1 MVWKVP
7 PLRLL
12 LLALIPLIPLSFA
25 AAQEDPAAP
34 AAPAPAEDP
43 ATAELDAFY
52 DERLRTAPTK
62 VKQLLDRLQA
72 QRTAT
77 MTFRMGYTTAL
88 DRSLQELTGAKPGPS
103 ADVLKPQMDR
113 AKQVMSRYR
122 EMRECVEQWR
132 RLLAPLLG
140 GHDVLLAPAAAGEA
154 PVGREPVPYPWVY
167 MVWTTMHVPSVTLPA
182 FKGPNGLPI
191 GAQLVGKWG
200 DDRRLFA
207 AARWA
212 WRVMRD
218 T

>member
-34 AAPAPAEDP
+34 AAAAPAEDP

-52 DERLRTAPTK
+52 DERLRTAPPK

-88 DRSLQELTGAKPGPS
+88 DRTLQE
-103 ADVLKPQMDR
+103 
-113 AKQVMSRYR
+113 
-122 EMRECVEQWR
+122 
-132 RLLAPLLG
+132 
-140 GHDVLLAPAAAGEA
+140 
-154 PVGREPVPYPWVY
+154 
-167 MVWTTMHVPSVTLPA
+167 
-182 FKGPNGLPI
+182 
-191 GAQLVGKWG
+191 
-200 DDRRLFA
+200 
-207 AARWA
+207 
-212 WRVMRD
+212 
-218 T
+218 